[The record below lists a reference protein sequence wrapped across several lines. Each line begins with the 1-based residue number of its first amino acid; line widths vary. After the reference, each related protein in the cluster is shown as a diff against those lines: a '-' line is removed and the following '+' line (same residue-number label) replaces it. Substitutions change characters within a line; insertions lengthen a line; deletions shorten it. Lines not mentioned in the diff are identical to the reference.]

1 MQLPGPGQTPDK
13 MSGSMIS
20 VSGLGKSFGAQTLF
34 SGASMQFNP
43 ESRYGLVGANGSG
56 KSTFL
61 KILSG
66 EEQPSEGTVS
76 IPKRLRVGVLRQ
88 DHFRFENTPILDV
101 VMMGNQPLWHAMTQK
116 EALLASA
123 EQHFDADKYSELED
137 VILHHDGYTMEARAA
152 EILEGLGIPTETH
165 RQPLSVLSGG
175 FKLRVLLAQTLAA
188 NPEVLLLDEP
198 TNHLDILSI
207 RWMEKFL
214 VGYAGCALVI
224 SHDHRFLDNV
234 CTHIVDVDYET
245 LTLYK
250 GNYAQFE
257 EAKQEN
263 RDRKEREIEKREKEI
278 AHHQQFID
286 SFKAKATKAR
296 QAQSKMK
303 LIERIEIERLPQT
316 SRRYPTFKFKPHRPS
331 GRQVVEV
338 RDVSKAF
345 GKKQVLKGVSL
356 TVQRGDR
363 LAIIGPNGI
372 GKSTLLKILTG
383 HLKQD
388 GGAVEWGYE
397 THPGYF
403 AQDHRDILDSRD
415 QTVEGFL
422 WDAVPT
428 ETISF
433 VRGSLGMVLFSGDE
447 VEKKLSSLSGG
458 EAARLVFCRLSVEEP
473 NVLILDE
480 PTNHL
485 DLEAIDALVE
495 GLKKYDGTL
504 LFVSHDRWFV
514 QQLANR
520 ILEITPDGLRDF
532 QGTYDEYL
540 ERLGDDHLDADAAL
554 QRAKREKRAAKDA
567 KTGRAEDPSRQKKQK
582 SLVSRRDQLTAEID
596 KAESRIHAINELF
609 CDPSYFDRTPR
620 NEVARIEN
628 EQKQLSQKI
637 EGLMAEWEKVES
649 ELAEA

>member
-1 MQLPGPGQTPDK
+1 
-13 MSGSMIS
+13 MIS
-20 VSGLGKSFGAQTLF
+20 VSNLGKSFGSQTLF

-61 KILSG
+61 KILAG
-66 EEQPSEGTVS
+66 EEQPSEGAVS

-88 DHFRFENTPILDV
+88 DHYRFETTPILDV

-137 VILHHDGYTMEARAA
+137 VILHHDGYTMEARAG
-152 EILEGLGIPTETH
+152 EILEGLGIPSETH

-214 VGYAGCALVI
+214 ATYPGCALVI

-250 GNYAQFE
+250 GNYAQFVD
-257 EAKQEN
+257 AKQEN

-278 AHHQQFID
+278 AHHQAFID
-286 SFKAKATKAR
+286 AFKAKATKAR

-303 LIERIEIERLPQT
+303 LIDRMEIERLPQT
-316 SRRYPTFKFKPHRPS
+316 SRRYPTFKFHPRRPS

-338 RDVSKAF
+338 REVSKAF
-345 GKKQVLKGVSL
+345 GKKRVLENVSL

-383 HLKQD
+383 KLQQD
-388 GGAVEWGYE
+388 SGEVVWGYE

-458 EAARLVFCRLSVEEP
+458 EAARLVFCRLSVENP
-473 NVLILDE
+473 NVLVLDE

-532 QGTYDEYL
+532 SGTYDEYL
-540 ERLGDDHLDADAAL
+540 ERLGDDHLDAEAAL
-554 QRAKREKRAAKDA
+554 LRAKKEKRAAKEA
-567 KTGRAEDPSRQKKQK
+567 KSGKPEDPERQKKQK
-582 SLVSRRDQLTAEID
+582 KLVARRDQLTAEID
-596 KAESRIHAINELF
+596 KAEARIHAINELF
-609 CDPSYFDRTPR
+609 CDTSYFDRTPR
-620 NEVARIEN
+620 AEVSRIEN

-637 EGLMAEWEKVES
+637 EQMMAEWEQVES
-649 ELAEA
+649 EISTG

>member
-1 MQLPGPGQTPDK
+1 
-13 MSGSMIS
+13 MIS

-61 KILSG
+61 KILGG

-76 IPKRLRVGVLRQ
+76 IPKRLRVGILRQ
-88 DHFRFENTPILDV
+88 DHFRYENTPILDV

-316 SRRYPTFKFKPHRPS
+316 SRRYPTFKFHPKRPS

-338 RDVSKAF
+338 RELSKAF
-345 GKKQVLKGVSL
+345 GKKQVLTDVSL

-388 GGAVEWGYE
+388 DGEVNWGYE

-458 EAARLVFCRLSVEEP
+458 EAARLVFCRLSVENP
-473 NVLILDE
+473 NVLVLDE

-540 ERLGDDHLDADAAL
+540 ERLGDDHLDAEAAL
-554 QRAKREKRAAKDA
+554 QRAKKEKKAAKDA
-567 KTGRAEDPSRQKKQK
+567 KTAKPDDPARLKKQK
-582 SLVSRRDQLTAEID
+582 SLVTKRDQLTAEID
-596 KAESRIHAINELF
+596 KAETRIHAINELF
-609 CDPSYFDRTPR
+609 CDASYFDRTPR
-620 NEVARIEN
+620 NEVAKIEN

-637 EGLMAEWEKVES
+637 EGWMAEWEKIES

>member
-1 MQLPGPGQTPDK
+1 
-13 MSGSMIS
+13 
-20 VSGLGKSFGAQTLF
+20 
-34 SGASMQFNP
+34 
-43 ESRYGLVGANGSG
+43 
-56 KSTFL
+56 
-61 KILSG
+61 
-66 EEQPSEGTVS
+66 
-76 IPKRLRVGVLRQ
+76 
-88 DHFRFENTPILDV
+88 
-101 VMMGNQPLWHAMTQK
+101 
-116 EALLASA
+116 
-123 EQHFDADKYSELED
+123 
-137 VILHHDGYTMEARAA
+137 
-152 EILEGLGIPTETH
+152 
-165 RQPLSVLSGG
+165 
-175 FKLRVLLAQTLAA
+175 
-188 NPEVLLLDEP
+188 
-198 TNHLDILSI
+198 
-207 RWMEKFL
+207 
-214 VGYAGCALVI
+214 
-224 SHDHRFLDNV
+224 
-234 CTHIVDVDYET
+234 
-245 LTLYK
+245 
-250 GNYAQFE
+250 
-257 EAKQEN
+257 
-263 RDRKEREIEKREKEI
+263 
-278 AHHQQFID
+278 
-286 SFKAKATKAR
+286 
-296 QAQSKMK
+296 
-303 LIERIEIERLPQT
+303 
-316 SRRYPTFKFKPHRPS
+316 
-331 GRQVVEV
+331 
-338 RDVSKAF
+338 
-345 GKKQVLKGVSL
+345 
-356 TVQRGDR
+356 
-363 LAIIGPNGI
+363 
-372 GKSTLLKILTG
+372 
-383 HLKQD
+383 LKQD
-388 GGAVEWGYE
+388 DGEVNWGYE

-540 ERLGDDHLDADAAL
+540 ERLGDDHLDAEAAL
-554 QRAKREKRAAKDA
+554 QRAKKEKKAAKNA
-567 KTGRAEDPSRQKKQK
+567 KTGRPEDPARQKKQK
-582 SLVSRRDQLTAEID
+582 SLASRRDQLTAEID
-596 KAESRIHAINELF
+596 KAESRIHDINELF

-620 NEVARIEN
+620 AEVSKIEN